1 MNGLYQNDY
10 DPSTS
15 PPRARGYQHQSLHR
29 QSSRPSDAF
38 GQDSMYNNNND
49 DLSSRYDP
57 NRNYDRMSSMQNYGG
72 YGMGMPSA
80 WNSSGFGQNN
90 HLAALG
96 ATTRVKPGGRPR
108 NGLADVRARRSDIHL
123 QSAHAK
129 SLQMWFDQ
137 GPPPNMQ
144 AQSQFSAFGGSSLG
158 IGPLRP
164 DQLNAEGD
172 DELIPTAI
180 VIKNIPFAVKKEQLV
195 QVMTDMNLPLPY
207 AFNYHFD
214 NGVFRG
220 LAFANFTTPEETAA
234 VIQGMNHLDLHGRK
248 LRVEYKKMLPQA
260 ERDRIEREKRERRGQ
275 LEEQHRPM
283 ASSSLQAQPSMS
295 SVSSRVQTSS
305 PLGQSGRGV
314 NPNLDMNDPVVLQ
327 YYSKLLL
334 FQGDQASDDV
344 IVFPPELP
352 SAHRTI
358 IHGLAHSLGLHHESH
373 GDADQRRI
381 HVYRNKNAGGFPN
394 PLLDPSRRQLNRAA
408 TTNFDEA
415 RGMESYYN
423 GPASQSQGLLGGLSD
438 TQGGLSLGTNL
449 RAAKSFADLRS
460 YTPSPAQS
468 AASYPANLSTNVPQR
483 FQEYQPGSPG
493 SSRSNITPTTAT
505 MPSTQQEAILNGM
518 GNMNLGG
525 NGAFAPGSGSPS
537 RLRGM
542 MSWDREPSDRPHAA
556 VNPGPIGGHRAY
568 SATHDERGPL
578 GPNRSVS
585 LRQPRGPSDRN
596 PMFPPRGRQNG
607 HQHRASDELSSK
619 SNVEIVVGPDA
630 QH

>member
-1 MNGLYQNDY
+1 M
-10 DPSTS
+10 
-15 PPRARGYQHQSLHR
+15 
-29 QSSRPSDAF
+29 RPE
-38 GQDSMYNNNND
+38 
-49 DLSSRYDP
+49 
-57 NRNYDRMSSMQNYGG
+57 
-72 YGMGMPSA
+72 
-80 WNSSGFGQNN
+80 
-90 HLAALG
+90 
-96 ATTRVKPGGRPR
+96 
-108 NGLADVRARRSDIHL
+108 
-123 QSAHAK
+123 
-129 SLQMWFDQ
+129 
-137 GPPPNMQ
+137 
-144 AQSQFSAFGGSSLG
+144 
-158 IGPLRP
+158 
-164 DQLNAEGD
+164 QLNAEGD

-195 QVMTDMNLPLPY
+195 HVMTEMNLPLPY

-220 LAFANFTTPEETAA
+220 LAFANFTTPDETAA
-234 VIQGMNHLDLHGRK
+234 VIQRMNHLDLHGRK

-283 ASSSLQAQPSMS
+283 AAAQLQNQPSLS

-305 PLGQSGRGV
+305 PSAVGNGGRQV

-327 YYSKLLL
+327 YYSKLIL
-334 FQGDQASDDV
+334 FQSDQGSDDV
-344 IVFPPELP
+344 FVFPSELP

-358 IHGLAHSLGLHHESH
+358 IHGLAHSLGLHHESQ
-373 GDADQRRI
+373 GEGDQRRI
-381 HVYRNKNAGGFPN
+381 HVYRNKHGG
-394 PLLDPSRRQLNRAA
+394 PLLDPGRRQLNRAA

-415 RGMESYYN
+415 RGMESFYS
-423 GPASQSQGLLGGLSD
+423 GPASQSSGLLGGISD

-468 AASYPANLSTNVPQR
+468 AASFPANLSTNIPQR

-505 MPSTQQEAILNGM
+505 IPNGPESILNGM
-518 GNMNLGG
+518 GNMTLAGG
-525 NGAFAPGSGSPS
+525 NSGFGPSSGSPH

-542 MSWDREPSDRPHAA
+542 MSWDRDGSDRVQGAS
-556 VNPGPIGGHRAY
+556 NPGPIGGHRAY
-568 SATHDERGPL
+568 SANHEERGPL

-585 LRQPRGPSDRN
+585 LRQARGPTERSN
-596 PMFPPRGRQNG
+596 MFPPRGRQNG
-607 HQHRASDELSSK
+607 HQHRGSDETSNQ

>member
-1 MNGLYQNDY
+1 M
-10 DPSTS
+10 
-15 PPRARGYQHQSLHR
+15 HQ
-29 QSSRPSDAF
+29 
-38 GQDSMYNNNND
+38 
-49 DLSSRYDP
+49 
-57 NRNYDRMSSMQNYGG
+57 
-72 YGMGMPSA
+72 
-80 WNSSGFGQNN
+80 
-90 HLAALG
+90 
-96 ATTRVKPGGRPR
+96 
-108 NGLADVRARRSDIHL
+108 
-123 QSAHAK
+123 
-129 SLQMWFDQ
+129 
-137 GPPPNMQ
+137 
-144 AQSQFSAFGGSSLG
+144 QSQYAGFGGSPLG
-158 IGPLRP
+158 FTPMRSE
-164 DQLNAEGD
+164 QLNAEGD

-195 QVMTDMNLPLPY
+195 QVMTDMSLPLPY

-275 LEEQHRPM
+275 LEEQHRPLGNPQ
-283 ASSSLQAQPSMS
+283 LQNQPSLS
-295 SVSSRVQTSS
+295 SVTSRLQNSS
-305 PLGQSGRGV
+305 PALGSGGRPV

-327 YYSKLLL
+327 YYSKLIL
-334 FQGDQASDDV
+334 FQSDHQSDDV
-344 IVFPPELP
+344 FVFPPELP

-358 IHGLAHSLGLHHESH
+358 IHGLAHSLGLQHESQ
-373 GDADQRRI
+373 GDGDQRRI
-381 HVYRNKNAGGFPN
+381 HVFRNKHAAGLPG
-394 PLLDPSRRQLNRAA
+394 PLLDPGRRQLNRAA

-415 RGMESYYN
+415 RGMETFYG
-423 GPASQSQGLLGGLSD
+423 GPASQSSGLLGGLSD

-468 AASYPANLSTNVPQR
+468 AASFPANLSANVPQR

-505 MPSTQQEAILNGM
+505 LPNAPDAILNGM
-518 GNMNLGG
+518 SNLGLG
-525 NGAFAPGSGSPS
+525 GATGPFVPNSGSPH

-542 MSWDREPSDRPHAA
+542 VSWDRDGTDR
-556 VNPGPIGGHRAY
+556 VQGSSNPGPIGGHRAY
-568 SATHDERGPL
+568 SANHDERGPL

-585 LRQPRGPSDRN
+585 VRQPRGPTDRGN
-596 PMFPPRGRQNG
+596 IFPPRGRQTG
-607 HQHRASDELSSK
+607 HPNRGSDEMSSK